1 MNTLM
6 SKDPTPKVTRV
17 SIAAI
22 LRPRDSTRGDEA
34 AVLAAWRPEGSI
46 RGGVWELPGGK
57 IDPGETAAQAAVR
70 EVREELAIDIRAG
83 DSIGIAEDVDEDLN
97 RERHVHVE
105 AVMATLVGDEPAEGA
120 RAWRWI
126 PIDRLHEF
134 EWPRANRD
142 LNRLLQARFDVQ
154 PTESP
159 D

>member
-1 MNTLM
+1 MPEDNA
-6 SKDPTPKVTRV
+6 SKITRV

-22 LRPRDSTRGDEA
+22 LRPPGPEGRDDA
-34 AVLAAWRPEGSI
+34 AVLAAWRPKDSI

-70 EVREELAIDIRAG
+70 EVREELDIDICAG
-83 DSIGIAEDVDEDLN
+83 DSIGIAEDLDEDLT

-105 AVMATLVGDEPAEGA
+105 AVMATLVGDAPADGA
-120 RAWRWI
+120 RMWRWI

-134 EWPRANRD
+134 EWPRANRL
-142 LNRLLQARFDVQ
+142 LNRMLQARFDVE
-154 PTESP
+154 PTNES

>member
-1 MNTLM
+1 MTNDRGA
-6 SKDPTPKVTRV
+6 KIPRA

-22 LRPRDSTRGDEA
+22 LRPPDSSGTDHA
-34 AVLAAWRPEGSI
+34 AVLAAWRPEESI

-70 EVREELAIDIRAG
+70 EVREELDIDIRAG
-83 DSIGIAEDVDEDLN
+83 DSIGIAEDLDEDLK

-105 AVMATLVGDEPAEGA
+105 AVMATLVGEAPMDGT
-120 RAWRWI
+120 RTWRWI

-134 EWPRANRD
+134 EWPRANRK
-142 LNRLLQARFDVQ
+142 LNRMLQARFDVE
-154 PTESP
+154 PIEES

>member
-1 MNTLM
+1 M
-6 SKDPTPKVTRV
+6 SIDRRAKITRV

-22 LRPRDSTRGDEA
+22 LRPPHPSGTKGT
-34 AVLAAWRPEGSI
+34 AVLATWRPKELI

-57 IDPGETAAQAAVR
+57 INPGETAAEAAVR
-70 EVREELAIDIRAG
+70 EVREELDIDIRAG
-83 DSIGIAEDVDEDLN
+83 DSIGIAEDLDEDLK

-105 AVMATLVGDEPAEGA
+105 AVMATLVGDEPLDGE

-134 EWPRANRD
+134 EWPRANRT
-142 LNRLLQARFDVQ
+142 LNRMLQARFNVE
-154 PTESP
+154 PNEES

>member
-1 MNTLM
+1 M
-6 SKDPTPKVTRV
+6 SRDPAAKITRV

-22 LRPRDSTRGDEA
+22 LRPPNPAGRDAA
-34 AVLAAWRPEGSI
+34 AVLAAWRPKESI

-70 EVREELAIDIRAG
+70 EVREELDIDIRAG
-83 DSIGIAEDVDEDLN
+83 ESIGIAEDLDEGLK

-105 AVMATLVGDEPAEGA
+105 AVMATLVGDEPVDGT
-120 RAWRWI
+120 RTWRWI

-134 EWPRANRD
+134 EWPRANRA
-142 LNRLLQARFDVQ
+142 LNRMLQARFDVE
-154 PTESP
+154 PVKES

>member
-1 MNTLM
+1 M
-6 SKDPTPKVTRV
+6 SEDTTSKIIRV

-22 LRPRDSTRGDEA
+22 LRPAGRAGLDQA
-34 AVLAAWRPEGSI
+34 AVLAAWRPKDSI

-70 EVREELAIDIRAG
+70 EVREELDIDIRAG
-83 DSIGIAEDVDEDLN
+83 DSIGIAEDLDEALT

-105 AVMATLVGDEPAEGA
+105 AVMATLVGDEPADGA
-120 RAWRWI
+120 RTWRWI

-134 EWPRANRD
+134 EWPRANRA
-142 LNRLLQARFDVQ
+142 LNRMLQARFNAE
-154 PTESP
+154 PTDES